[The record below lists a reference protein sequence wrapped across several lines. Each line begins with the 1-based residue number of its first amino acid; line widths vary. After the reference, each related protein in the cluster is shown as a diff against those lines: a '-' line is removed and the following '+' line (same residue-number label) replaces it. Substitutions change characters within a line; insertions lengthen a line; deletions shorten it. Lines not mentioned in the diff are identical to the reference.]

1 MLKGQSGLPEIRGA
15 KSTGLGG
22 LGICLQEP
30 DGYLSNSSV
39 LGYLHQTSFSAHAQS
54 RFTGTGIRAGS
65 IQAILPSGTHSAFG
79 LNMEWYGLPEYL
91 RQLVRVGYGR
101 ALSPNLAIG
110 LSFHY
115 LGLHVSQAEPAPNL
129 GFDLGFM
136 IKINGDLG
144 IGFSSYNP
152 LYRGKGSK
160 TSSPGANLAGLS
172 YQLSEGVVLYA
183 EWEKTG
189 NRPWKSHLALDYQ
202 VVPVLSL
209 RMGFTANPA
218 GLGAGIGLQPD
229 PRLAIDISFDFHPA
243 LGISPALSLRYI
255 FVPKENGTD

>member
-1 MLKGQSGLPEIRGA
+1 LLKGQSGLPEVRGA
-15 KSTGLGG
+15 KSAGLGG

-30 DGYLSNSSV
+30 DGYLSNSSA
-39 LGYLHQTSFSAHAQS
+39 LGYLHQTSFSAHALS

-65 IQAILPSGTHSAFG
+65 IQAILPSGTHAAYG
-79 LNMEWYGLPEYL
+79 LNMEWYGLPEYF
-91 RQLVRVGYGR
+91 RQLIRVGYGR
-101 ALSPNLAIG
+101 ALSPGLAMG

-115 LGLHVSQAEPAPNL
+115 LGLHVSQVEPIRNL

-144 IGFSSYNP
+144 IGWSSYHPIP
-152 LYRGKGSK
+152 LGEGSPV
-160 TSSPGANLAGLS
+160 SSPGANLAGLS
-172 YQLSEGVVLYA
+172 YKISEGVVLYA

-202 VVPVLSL
+202 VVPVLSM
-209 RMGFTANPA
+209 RMGVTANPA
-218 GLGAGIGLQPD
+218 GLGAGIGLQAD
-229 PRLAIDISFDFHPA
+229 PRLAIDISFDFHPV